1 MLRCIA
7 GLDAPTSGTLHIEQD
22 ATQLAMVFQEQ
33 ALFPWMSVR
42 ENVRFLMHNSARVAR
57 DQIDTLCDTL
67 LQKVGL
73 QAFAQLYPHEISG
86 GMRQRVSL
94 IRSFAVQPDVLLMDE
109 PFVFVDFQT
118 KLVLHELLLRIWQ
131 DAARTVVFVTHDI
144 EEAVTLA
151 DRILVMTRHPGRAQG
166 LYEVNLPRPRDAFA
180 LRKTP
185 EFTALVNTLMDAMHD
200 DLQLDE
206 LVS

>member
-1 MLRCIA
+1 MRCIA
-7 GLDAPTSGTLHIEQD
+7 GLDTPSTGTLHIE
-22 ATQLAMVFQEQ
+22 AGATAPTQLAMVFQEQ

-42 ENVRFLMHNSARVAR
+42 ENVRFLMHNSTRVAR
-57 DQIDTLCDTL
+57 DQVDNVCDTFL
-67 LQKVGL
+67 HKVGL
-73 QAFAQLYPHEISG
+73 QRFAQLYPHEISG

-118 KLVLHELLLRIWQ
+118 KLALHELLLRIWQ
-131 DAARTVVFVTHDI
+131 EAARTVVFVTHDI

-151 DRILVMTRHPGRAQG
+151 DRILVMSAHPGRIKG

-180 LRKTP
+180 LRKTAA
-185 EFTALVNTLMDAMHD
+185 FTALVNTLMDAMHD
-200 DLQLDE
+200 DMQRDL
-206 LVS
+206 